1 MTQHAVEINSKHV
14 PAYEMEEDLP
24 EAPIATVSSDVIHTA
39 SWRTFRPVI
48 DLTLC
53 TKCNVCWKFCPDD
66 AIGFDGDGY
75 PVVRLD
81 YCKGC
86 AICAE
91 ECKPKA
97 IVMVKE
103 E

>member
-1 MTQHAVEINSKHV
+1 MTQ
-14 PAYEMEEDLP
+14 YEVEEDLP
-24 EAPIATVSSDVIHTA
+24 EAPIATIPSDVIRTA

-48 DLTLC
+48 DLTIC
-53 TKCNVCWKFCPDD
+53 TKCNVCWKFCPDN
-66 AIGFDGDGY
+66 AIAFDGVGY
-75 PVVRLD
+75 PVIRLD

-97 IVMVKE
+97 ITMVKE

>member
-1 MTQHAVEINSKHV
+1 MTTHTVEMSSQKV
-14 PAYEMEEDLP
+14 PVYNTEEDLP
-24 EAPIATVSSDVIHTA
+24 EAPMASVTSEVVHTA

-48 DLTLC
+48 HLEKC
-53 TKCNVCWKFCPDD
+53 TKCNVCWKFCPDAAIEFD
-66 AIGFDGDGY
+66 AQGY
-75 PVVRLD
+75 PVIRVD

-97 IVMVKE
+97 IEMVKE

>member
-1 MTQHAVEINSKHV
+1 MT
-14 PAYEMEEDLP
+14 AYEVEHAYEVEEDLP
-24 EAPIATVSSDVIHTA
+24 EAPIARRPSDTIHTA

-48 DLTLC
+48 DRTLC

-66 AIGFDGDGY
+66 AIAFDEEGF
-75 PVVRLD
+75 PVIRVD

-91 ECKPKA
+91 ECKPRA
-97 IVMVKE
+97 ITMVKE

>member
-1 MTQHAVEINSKHV
+1 VK
-14 PAYEMEEDLP
+14 AYETLEDLP
-24 EAPIATVSSDVIHTA
+24 EAALATISSDVIKTG
-39 SWRTFRPVI
+39 SWRTFRPVVKREA
-48 DLTLC
+48 C
-53 TKCNVCWKFCPDD
+53 TKCYVCWKFCPDVAILID
-66 AIGFDGDGY
+66 AEGY

-81 YCKGC
+81 ACKGC

-97 IVMVKE
+97 IDMVAE